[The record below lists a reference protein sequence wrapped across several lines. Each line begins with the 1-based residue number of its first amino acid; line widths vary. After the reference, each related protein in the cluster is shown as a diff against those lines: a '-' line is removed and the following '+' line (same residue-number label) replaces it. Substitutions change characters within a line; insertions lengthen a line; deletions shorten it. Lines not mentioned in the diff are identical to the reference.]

1 MYGGHG
7 WHAPLKLPAGLKVPS
22 GHTMGVEFVEHACPG
37 GHMHDDS
44 EALPR
49 YENGSVA
56 GHAVHASPP
65 VDAYVPEGQGLH
77 SLAPAGLTCPTRH
90 STCIENNRIACK

>member
-1 MYGGHG
+1 
-7 WHAPLKLPAGLKVPS
+7 
-22 GHTMGVEFVEHACPG
+22 
-37 GHMHDDS
+37 MHDDS

-56 GHAVHASPP
+56 GHAVHEPPP

-77 SLAPAGLTCPTRH
+77 SLAPAVWLKCPTRH
-90 STCIENNRIACK
+90 STCIENTTTR